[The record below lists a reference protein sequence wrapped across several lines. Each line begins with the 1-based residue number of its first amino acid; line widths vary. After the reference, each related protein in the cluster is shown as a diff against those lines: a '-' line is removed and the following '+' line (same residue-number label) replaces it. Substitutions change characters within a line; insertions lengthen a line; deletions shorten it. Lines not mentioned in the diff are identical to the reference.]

1 MPIKHEL
8 LFDFVRLCPCCRTFG
23 ILDDLIAVFILVNEI
38 RVINAGLL
46 NALSKLDAAAL
57 ANGGGLPLRW
67 DQLKGNLRLEVGDP
81 TGSLQHRELK
91 EPVSLVLRIKPLTI
105 TENAVVFVF
114 IPALRMQCNIGWS
127 SCHLYVPC

>member
-8 LFDFVRLCPCCRTFG
+8 LFDFVRIGFHPLG
-23 ILDDLIAVFILVNEI
+23 IFYNGVSVAILVNEI

-46 NALSKLDAAAL
+46 NALSKLNSAAL

-67 DQLKGNLRLEVGDP
+67 EQLKGDLRLEVGDP
-81 TGSLQHRELK
+81 TGSLQHREFK

-114 IPALRMQCNIGWS
+114 IPAFRMQCNIGWS